1 MAKEL
6 SILGRLKTG
15 VQNLGRNLSDM
26 VMPNIGA
33 FIAWGF
39 IMALFIPNGWLPNE
53 KLAQLGEPMMKYLLP
68 LLIGYTGGSLVHGVR
83 GGVTGAIATAGVI
96 VGSDI
101 PMFIGAMI
109 MGPLGGWCIK
119 KFDAWAKGKVGE
131 AFEVLVDNFSVG
143 IIGFIL
149 ALVAFLLIGKIV
161 IWLTLVLKAAVEWLI
176 AKKLLPLVSVL
187 MEPAKVMF
195 LNNAIN
201 HGIFDVLGVEQVR
214 EIGSSIIF
222 LIETNPGPGLGVL
235 LACSVFGDKAERQS
249 APGAAI
255 IHFLGGIHEIYFP
268 YVLSRPALL
277 IAPILGSF
285 SALMFYTLTGTGL
298 VAPAAP
304 GSLIAILAMAP
315 KGKFLAVLAGMVIA
329 TAVSFLIA
337 SPLLKIARKK
347 NSMENKPLE

>member
-1 MAKEL
+1 MTNNL
-6 SILGRLKTG
+6 SILGKLKTG
-15 VQNLGRNLSDM
+15 LQNLGRSLSDM

-39 IMALFIPNGWLPNE
+39 IMALFIPNGWMPNE
-53 KLAQLGEPMMKYLLP
+53 KLAQLGDPMMKYLLP
-68 LLIGYTGGSLVHGVR
+68 LLIGYTAGNMVHGVR

-119 KFDAWAKGKVGE
+119 KFDSWTKGKVGE
-131 AFEVLVDNFSVG
+131 AFVVLVDNFSVG
-143 IIGFIL
+143 IIGFAL
-149 ALVAFLLIGKIV
+149 ALIAFLLIGGIV
-161 IWLTLVLKAAVEWLI
+161 VWLTTILKVAVEWLI

-222 LIETNPGPGLGVL
+222 LIETNPGPGFGVL
-235 LACSVFGDKAERQS
+235 LACSIFGDKMEKQS
-249 APGAAI
+249 APGAAV

-285 SALMFYTLTGTGL
+285 SALLFYTLTGTGL

-304 GSLIAILAMAP
+304 GSVIAILAMAP
-315 KGKFLAVLAGMVIA
+315 KGKFLAVLAGMLIA
-329 TAVSFLIA
+329 TAVSFIVA
-337 SPLLKIARKK
+337 SPILKIARKK
-347 NSMENKPLE
+347 NLQE

>member
-1 MAKEL
+1 MTNNL
-6 SILGRLKTG
+6 SILGKLKTG
-15 VQNLGRNLSDM
+15 LQNLGRSLSDM

-39 IMALFIPNGWLPNE
+39 IMALFIPNGWMPNE
-53 KLAQLGEPMMKYLLP
+53 KLAQLGDPMMKYLLP
-68 LLIGYTGGSLVHGVR
+68 LLIGYTAGSMVQGVR

-119 KFDAWAKGKVGE
+119 KFDSWTKGKVGE
-131 AFEVLVDNFSVG
+131 AFVVLVDNFSVG
-143 IIGFIL
+143 IIGFAL
-149 ALVAFLLIGKIV
+149 ALIAFLLIGGIV
-161 IWLTLVLKAAVEWLI
+161 VWLTTILKVAVEWLI

-214 EIGSSIIF
+214 EMGSSIIF
-222 LIETNPGPGLGVL
+222 LIETNPGPGFGVL
-235 LACSVFGDKAERQS
+235 LACSVFGDKMEKQS
-249 APGAAI
+249 APGAAV

-285 SALMFYTLTGTGL
+285 SALLFYTLTGTGL

-304 GSLIAILAMAP
+304 GSVIAILAMAP
-315 KGKFLAVLAGMVIA
+315 KGKFLAVLAGMLIA
-329 TAVSFLIA
+329 TAVSFIVA
-337 SPLLKIARKK
+337 SPILKIARKK
-347 NSMENKPLE
+347 NLQE

>member
-1 MAKEL
+1 MTNNL
-6 SILGRLKTG
+6 SILGKLKTG
-15 VQNLGRNLSDM
+15 LQNLGRSLSDM

-39 IMALFIPNGWLPNE
+39 IMALFIPNGWMPNE
-53 KLAQLGEPMMKYLLP
+53 KLAQLGDPMMKYLLP
-68 LLIGYTGGSLVHGVR
+68 LLIGYTAGSMVHGVR

-119 KFDAWAKGKVGE
+119 KFDSWTKGKVGE
-131 AFEVLVDNFSVG
+131 AFVVLVDNFSVG
-143 IIGFIL
+143 IIGFAL
-149 ALVAFLLIGKIV
+149 ALIAFLLIGGIV
-161 IWLTLVLKAAVEWLI
+161 VWLTTILKVAVEWLI
-176 AKKLLPLVSVL
+176 AKKILPLVSVL

-214 EIGSSIIF
+214 EMGSSIIF
-222 LIETNPGPGLGVL
+222 LIETNPGPGFGVL
-235 LACSVFGDKAERQS
+235 LACSIFGDKMEKQS
-249 APGAAI
+249 APGAAV

-285 SALMFYTLTGTGL
+285 SALLFYTLTGTGL

-304 GSLIAILAMAP
+304 GSVIAILAMAP
-315 KGKFLAVLAGMVIA
+315 KGKFLAVLAGMLIA
-329 TAVSFLIA
+329 TAVSFIVA
-337 SPLLKIARKK
+337 SPILKIARKK
-347 NSMENKPLE
+347 NLQE

>member
-1 MAKEL
+1 MTNNL
-6 SILGRLKTG
+6 SILGKLKTG
-15 VQNLGRNLSDM
+15 LQNLGRSLSDM

-39 IMALFIPNGWLPNE
+39 IMALFIPNGWMPNE
-53 KLAQLGEPMMKYLLP
+53 KLAQLGDPMMKYLLP
-68 LLIGYTGGSLVHGVR
+68 LLIGYTAGSMVHGVR

-119 KFDAWAKGKVGE
+119 KFASWTKGKVGE
-131 AFEVLVDNFSVG
+131 AFVVLVDNFSVG
-143 IIGFIL
+143 IIGFAL
-149 ALVAFLLIGKIV
+149 ALIAFLLIGGIV
-161 IWLTLVLKAAVEWLI
+161 VWLTTILKVAVEWLI

-187 MEPAKVMF
+187 
-195 LNNAIN
+195 
-201 HGIFDVLGVEQVR
+201 
-214 EIGSSIIF
+214 
-222 LIETNPGPGLGVL
+222 GVL
-235 LACSVFGDKAERQS
+235 LACSVFGDKMEKQS
-249 APGAAI
+249 APGAAV

-285 SALMFYTLTGTGL
+285 SALLFYTLTGTGL

-304 GSLIAILAMAP
+304 GSVIAILAMAP
-315 KGKFLAVLAGMVIA
+315 KGKFLAVLAGMLIA
-329 TAVSFLIA
+329 TAVSFIVA
-337 SPLLKIARKK
+337 SPILKIARKK
-347 NSMENKPLE
+347 NLQE

>member
-1 MAKEL
+1 MTNNL
-6 SILGRLKTG
+6 SILGKLKTG
-15 VQNLGRNLSDM
+15 LQNLGRSLSDL

-39 IMALFIPNGWLPNE
+39 IMALFIPNGWMPNE
-53 KLAQLGEPMMKYLLP
+53 KLAQLGDPMMKYLLP
-68 LLIGYTGGSLVHGVR
+68 LLIGYTAGSMVHGVR

-119 KFDAWAKGKVGE
+119 KFDSWTKGKVGE
-131 AFEVLVDNFSVG
+131 AFVVLVDNFSVG
-143 IIGFIL
+143 IIGFAL
-149 ALVAFLLIGKIV
+149 ALIAFLLIGGIV
-161 IWLTLVLKAAVEWLI
+161 VWLTTILKVAVEWLI

-214 EIGSSIIF
+214 EMGSSIIF
-222 LIETNPGPGLGVL
+222 LIETNPGPGFGVL
-235 LACSVFGDKAERQS
+235 LACSVFGDKMEKQS
-249 APGAAI
+249 APGAAV

-285 SALMFYTLTGTGL
+285 SALLFYTLTGTGL

-304 GSLIAILAMAP
+304 GSVIAILAMAP
-315 KGKFLAVLAGMVIA
+315 KGKFLAVLAGMLIA
-329 TAVSFLIA
+329 TAVSFIVA
-337 SPLLKIARKK
+337 SPILKIARKK
-347 NSMENKPLE
+347 NLQE

>member
-1 MAKEL
+1 MTNNL
-6 SILGRLKTG
+6 SILGKLKTG
-15 VQNLGRNLSDM
+15 LQNLGRSLSDM

-39 IMALFIPNGWLPNE
+39 IMALFIPNGWMPNE
-53 KLAQLGEPMMKYLLP
+53 KLAQLGDPMMKYLLP
-68 LLIGYTGGSLVHGVR
+68 LLIGYTAGSMVHGVR

-119 KFDAWAKGKVGE
+119 KFDSWTKGKVGE
-131 AFEVLVDNFSVG
+131 AFVVLVDNFSVG
-143 IIGFIL
+143 IIGFAL
-149 ALVAFLLIGKIV
+149 ALIAFLLIGGIV
-161 IWLTLVLKAAVEWLI
+161 VWLTTILKVAVEWLI

-214 EIGSSIIF
+214 EMGSSIIF
-222 LIETNPGPGLGVL
+222 LIETNPGPGFGVL
-235 LACSVFGDKAERQS
+235 LACSIFGDKMEKQS
-249 APGAAI
+249 APGAAV

-285 SALMFYTLTGTGL
+285 SALLFYTLTGTGL

-304 GSLIAILAMAP
+304 GSVIAILAMAP
-315 KGKFLAVLAGMVIA
+315 KGKFLAVLAGMLIA
-329 TAVSFLIA
+329 TAVSFIVA
-337 SPLLKIARKK
+337 SPILKIARKK
-347 NSMENKPLE
+347 NLQE